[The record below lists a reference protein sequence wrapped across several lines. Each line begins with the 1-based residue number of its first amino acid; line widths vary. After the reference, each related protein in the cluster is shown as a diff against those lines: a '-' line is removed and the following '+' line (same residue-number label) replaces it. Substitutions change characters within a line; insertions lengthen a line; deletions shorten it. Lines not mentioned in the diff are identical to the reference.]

1 MSTLIE
7 NWLGKL
13 GLGQYAE
20 VFVENDVDVRALPHL
35 TEIDLRELGVSLG
48 HRRIL
53 LAAIAE
59 LTTEFE
65 AQPGPGGESAAI
77 EPRPSSEEPSKE
89 AEHRLLSVL
98 FCDLVGSTELS
109 QRLDPEDMRD
119 LMRRYQDAVAGAV
132 TRYGGH
138 VAKYLGDGVLA
149 YFGWPM
155 AYEDHAERAVRAGM
169 EALAAVQTI
178 RLPDQAAL
186 AARVGIATGHV
197 VVGDLVGPSGREEG
211 AVAGGTPNLAARIQA
226 TAEPGQL
233 LVASE
238 TRKLIRGAFELE
250 DRGEQQFKGF
260 KQAVPVFRILDERH
274 VESRFEATRGGPLSA
289 FVGRVHEL
297 GMLRERWA
305 TARTGQGQA
314 VFVTGEAGIGK
325 SRLVQALIEHAAQA
339 PHELIRLQCSPYHTN
354 SALHPVIER
363 LRRLA
368 GFVAQDAAA
377 ARIEKLERLL
387 RDLYEDIAAVAPIYA
402 ELLSVDTGDQYPKL
416 NLAPHDLKEQT
427 LAMLVDRLALLGRRS
442 PVLIVVED
450 AHWIDP
456 TTEEV
461 LRRAT
466 ARIANLPVMMVTTHR
481 PDWRADWA
489 ADFSHAATLSISR
502 LDRNQIA
509 ELVSNILGAV
519 PTNTLVDDVMSRTDG
534 IPLFV
539 EELTRGLLERQGA
552 GEADTVAIP
561 ATLQGSLMARLDR
574 LPRTARN
581 VALIAS
587 VIGREFGVGLLNK
600 STELDDAAL
609 AEALEHLGRAQ
620 LVVPS
625 GVVRGAYVFRH
636 ALIQDVAYQALLNPT
651 RRHHHRRIGEI
662 LLADHREVAESQPE
676 LIAHHFSEAGLP
688 EQALPLWTRAAER
701 ALKRSAN
708 YEAVSHCERV
718 LATASEL
725 QDSDAKGCQALG
737 ARLLLGRALEAAGRL
752 SDALTHLRAAA
763 QMARERGD
771 VAAFVEAAMGFDNT
785 LFLSNEPLDEGIAL
799 LEEAWTQLADGDER
813 ARCQV
818 ISRLARA
825 NLLAGNATRATKY
838 NRQALELARQTDDRM
853 ALLNCLINGFFFPAS
868 ARSTP
873 DLADWRGRID
883 EMLALADALDDDDSR
898 GRVLCLDVYG
908 SAEMCDRARMDQAL
922 EKLSVLGEARQRM
935 LIQWIARHG
944 RAMQAILEGDLAP
957 AEQHAEAALEI
968 GRRTVGEQAEG
979 VYGIQMFTIRREQ
992 GRLAEV
998 APVIKRF
1005 LDENPDRAAWK
1016 PGFALIACDLGFQK
1030 PAVRILDELA
1040 EAKFAF
1046 PLDAKHSTTLAYL
1059 AEVCVALQDEA
1070 RAEQLYELLTPY
1082 KDLTVTAGVMTVC
1095 YGAAGRYLGALAG
1108 VLGNWDDAEE
1118 HFEAALATNQAMH
1131 AWPWLAHTQY
1141 AYAQMLRRRRRAD
1154 DAMHAHLLMGE
1165 ALETAARLDMVA
1177 LRHKLRSHEH

>member
-1 MSTLIE
+1 MSASIE
-7 NWLGKL
+7 NWLGEL
-13 GLGQYAE
+13 GFGQYLD

-35 TEIDLRELGVSLG
+35 TEADLRELGVSLG

-59 LTTEFE
+59 LTTALK
-65 AQPGPGGESAAI
+65 AQPDPGDAPAVTA
-77 EPRPSSEEPSKE
+77 PPSEEASKE
-89 AEHRLLSVL
+89 AEYRFLSVL

-149 YFGWPM
+149 YFGWPL
-155 AYEDHAERAVRAGM
+155 AYEDQAERAVRAGL
-169 EALAAVQTI
+169 EALAAVESI
-178 RLPDQAAL
+178 RLPDEATVS
-186 AARVGIATGHV
+186 ARVGIATGRV
-197 VVGDLVGPSGREEG
+197 VVGDLIGPSGREEG
-211 AVAGGTPNLAARIQA
+211 AVAGETPNLAARIQA
-226 TAEPGQL
+226 AAEPGEL
-233 LVASE
+233 LVAAE
-238 TRKLIRGAFELE
+238 TRKLIGGAFELE
-250 DRGEQQFKGF
+250 DRGERQLKGF
-260 KQAVPVFRILDERH
+260 EQATRVFRIIGERH
-274 VESRFEATRGGPLSA
+274 VESRFEATRGGALSV

-305 TARTGQGQA
+305 TTRTGQGQA
-314 VFVTGEAGIGK
+314 VFVAGEAGIGK
-325 SRLVQALIEHAAQA
+325 SRLVEALIEHAAQA
-339 PHELIRLQCSPYHTN
+339 PHELIRLQCSPYDTN

-377 ARIEKLERLL
+377 ERTEKLERLL
-387 RDLYEDIAAVAPIYA
+387 RELYEDVAAVAPIYA
-402 ELLSVDTGDQYPKL
+402 ELLSVDTGARYPKL
-416 NLAPHDLKEQT
+416 DLAPQDLKEQT
-427 LAMLVDRLALLGRRS
+427 LATLVDRLALLGRRS

-489 ADFSHAATLSISR
+489 TDFSHAATLSIGR

-509 ELVSNILGAV
+509 ELVGSILGAV
-519 PTNTLVDDVMSRTDG
+519 PTSILVDDIMARTDG

-539 EELTRGLLERQGA
+539 EELTRAILEHEGA
-552 GEADTVAIP
+552 SEAESATIP
-561 ATLQGSLMARLDR
+561 TTLQGSLMARLDR
-574 LPRTARN
+574 LPGSARN

-587 VIGREFGVGLLNK
+587 VIGREFGEALVTKATG
-600 STELDDAAL
+600 LDDAAL
-609 AEALEHLGRAQ
+609 TEALEQLGRAQ

-625 GVVRGAYVFRH
+625 GVVRGAHVFRH
-636 ALIQDVAYQALLNPT
+636 ALIQDVAYRALLSRT
-651 RRHHHRRIGEI
+651 RRQSHRRIGEI
-662 LLADHREVAESQPE
+662 LLADHQEVAESQPE
-676 LIAHHFSEAGLP
+676 LIARHFSEAGLA

-718 LATASEL
+718 LAMASEL
-725 QDSDAKGCQALG
+725 QDTEAKERQTLTAL
-737 ARLLLGRALEAAGRL
+737 LLLGRALEAAGRL
-752 SDALTHLRAAA
+752 SDALVHLRAAA
-763 QMARERGD
+763 EMARERAD
-771 VAAFVEAAMGFDNT
+771 VAAFVEAALGFDNT
-785 LFLSNEPLDEGIAL
+785 LFLSNDPVHDGIEL
-799 LEEAWTQLADGDER
+799 LEQARTQLADGDER

-825 NLLAGNATRATKY
+825 NLLAGNVTRATEY
-838 NRQALELARQTDDRM
+838 NRQALELARRIDDRM
-853 ALLNCLINGFFFPAS
+853 AVLNSLINAFFFPAS
-868 ARSTP
+868 ARTAP

-883 EMLALADALDDDDSR
+883 EMFALADALDDDDSR
-898 GRVLCLDVYG
+898 GRVICLDVYV
-908 SAEMCDRARMDQAL
+908 SAEMCDRPRMDEAL

-944 RAMQAILEGDLAP
+944 RAMQAILEGDFAT
-957 AEQHAEAALEI
+957 AEPHAEAALEM
-968 GRRTVGEQAEG
+968 GRRTLGDQVEG

-1005 LDENPDRAAWK
+1005 LDGSPGRSTWK
-1016 PGFALIACDLGFQK
+1016 PGFALIACDLGFHK
-1030 PAVRILDELA
+1030 PAIRILDELA
-1040 EAKFAF
+1040 DAEFAF

-1059 AEVCVALQDEA
+1059 AEVCVALQDKA
-1070 RAEQLYELLTPY
+1070 RAEQLYRLLTPY
-1082 KDLTVTAGVMTVC
+1082 KDLTITAGVTTVC
-1095 YGAAGRYLGALAG
+1095 YGAAGRYLGALAD
-1108 VLGNWDDAEE
+1108 VLGDWDAAEE
-1118 HFEAALATNQAMH
+1118 HFEAALVTNQAMR
-1131 AWPWLAHTQY
+1131 AWPWLAHSQY
-1141 AYAQMLRRRRRAD
+1141 AYAQMLRRRRRAG
-1154 DAMHAHLLMGE
+1154 DAMRAHALMDQV
-1165 ALETAARLDMVA
+1165 LESAARLDMVA
-1177 LRHKLRSHEH
+1177 LRQKLRGHEH